1 MNDSLLAFKPISPR
15 RRDTKAEE
23 DEEED
28 PYESF
33 MKDIEGEKCL
43 TGGNAQYLPNHEEFG
58 DMSLEESGFSDDD
71 PEAKVITLD

>member
-15 RRDTKAEE
+15 RRDMAE

-33 MKDIEGEKCL
+33 MKDIEGEKRL
-43 TGGNAQYLPNHEEFG
+43 TSGNAQYLPNHEEFG
-58 DMSLEESGFSDDD
+58 DMSLDESGFSDDD